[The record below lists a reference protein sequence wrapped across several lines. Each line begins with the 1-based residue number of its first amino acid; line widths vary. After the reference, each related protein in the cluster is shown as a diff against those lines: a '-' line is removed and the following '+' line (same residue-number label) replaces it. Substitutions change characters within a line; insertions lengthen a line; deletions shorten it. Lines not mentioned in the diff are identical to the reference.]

1 MKQKWTGKRMLIH
14 ACFDMFGDVKLPAI
28 GWEKRSLY
36 SNSDFTAMGLNLTN
50 IQRQAIKIMQ
60 LKERRFLKNK
70 IHM

>member
-50 IQRQAIKIMQ
+50 IQR
-60 LKERRFLKNK
+60 
-70 IHM
+70 